1 MSQQIE
7 NELRRRLSAPL
18 LWVDTRHHWSSQQE
32 FFNVRYRRSLEDL
45 RVLQFAVLKYDSDT
59 VETAAARIQAK
70 IERDLAEALAEAL
83 E

>member
-18 LWVDTRHHWSSQQE
+18 LWVDTRRHWSSQQE
-32 FFNVRYRRSLEDL
+32 FFNVRYRRSLEDFHI
-45 RVLQFAVLKYDSDT
+45 LQFAVLKYDSDT

-70 IERDLAEALAEAL
+70 IERDLAEALAETL